1 MAGVVERCWLH
12 LCGTDSSQA
21 VQCYWELF
29 LDLAL
34 VAAAA
39 SLPEVLRK
47 EDHPWLEFS
56 FLYLSIIN
64 GWYLYVHHFASRFKE
79 ASRLHWCL
87 VWIYCL
93 AMMWGVVNAVDQYQN
108 FNLAMIFQ
116 RLAVFVMLAR
126 VACYVSRAAPICALL
141 CFFISDAILCYTLA
155 GADDEATVY
164 LWGFAA
170 VMEWLVDFFLAISL
184 SGNLQ
189 IAYRLQDTVD
199 HFWAVVLAPLG
210 AIAVAA
216 FTKNNNN
223 DNDNYSILFL
233 ASSVLLL
240 TLFGLLY
247 YGLKEA
253 AYSNAMEQS
262 SHVYRALLLMLLKL
276 LGLALWSVGGCLS
289 VLLLDNDGNLY
300 ISNLLGWSVGGSL
313 ILFLLLRVFAG
324 RPHDWLEVLW
334 ILATW
339 ATYFFASTLPP
350 TSPMVQLSVYVVLV
364 SILNI
369 LESWASLVE
378 TTSTSRQQEEGNSGG
393 EEEPLLLPATRT
405 ISRTEEP

>member
-1 MAGVVERCWLH
+1 LK
-12 LCGTDSSQA
+12 
-21 VQCYWELF
+21 
-29 LDLAL
+29 
-34 VAAAA
+34 
-39 SLPEVLRK
+39 K
-47 EDHPWLEFS
+47 ENHPWLEFS

-93 AMMWGVVNAVDQYQN
+93 AMMWGVFNAVDQYQN

-141 CFFISDAILCYTLA
+141 CFFISDSILCYTLA
-155 GADDEATVY
+155 GADDETTVY

-216 FTKNNNN
+216 FTRNDNN
-223 DNDNYSILFL
+223 DKYSILFM

-262 SHVYRALLLMLLKL
+262 HVYRALLLMLLKL
-276 LGLALWSVGGCLS
+276 LGLAVWTVGGCLS
-289 VLLLDNDGNLY
+289 VLLLDNEGNEK
-300 ISNLLGWSVGGSL
+300 ISNILGWSVGGSL
-313 ILFLLLRVFAG
+313 LLFLLLRVFAG

-339 ATYFFASTLPP
+339 ATYVFASTLPP
-350 TSPMVQLSVYVVLV
+350 SSPMVQLSVYVLLV

-369 LESWASLVE
+369 LESWTSLVVE
-378 TTSTSRQQEEGNSGG
+378 TTSVTSRQQEEGNLG
-393 EEEPLLLPATRT
+393 EEEPLLLPATNNS
-405 ISRTEEP
+405 SRTEEP